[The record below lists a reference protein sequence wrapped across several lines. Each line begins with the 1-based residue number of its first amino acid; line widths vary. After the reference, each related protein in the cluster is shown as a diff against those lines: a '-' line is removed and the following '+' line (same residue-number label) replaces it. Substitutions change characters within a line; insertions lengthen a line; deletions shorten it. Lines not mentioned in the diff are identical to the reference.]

1 MQDDP
6 ARAATQAASERRFP
20 RTPSFRLDGMK
31 ALVTGASR
39 GIGRA
44 GAIALAEAG
53 ADVVLTA
60 RDQPAMQAIVRD
72 LHANGL
78 RATALPL
85 DVTDR
90 AAVRALVAAEGP
102 FDILLNNAGTNIR
115 EPFLELQDESVDA
128 LLDLNLRAAIT
139 VAHAVAQGMVAAGKG
154 GSILHL
160 SSVNGHVGGRNRS
173 IYCATKFGLEGLAKA
188 MAVELGPH
196 GIRTNTLCPTFVTT
210 PLTQGVL
217 EDPGFR
223 SRTLEAIPLGRLGE
237 IEDLMGAIVFL
248 ASPASA
254 LINGASLLVDGGLTA
269 Q

>member
-1 MQDDP
+1 M
-6 ARAATQAASERRFP
+6 R
-20 RTPSFRLDGMK
+20 

-53 ADVVLTA
+53 AEVVLTA
-60 RDQPAMQAIVRD
+60 RDLPALAAITE
-72 LHANGL
+72 GL
-78 RATALPL
+78 AERGFVGRALPL

-90 AAVRALVAAEGP
+90 AAVRALVDAQGP
-102 FDILLNNAGTNIR
+102 FEILLNNAGTNIR
-115 EPFLELQDESVDA
+115 EPFLEVQDDSVDA
-128 LLDLNLRAAIT
+128 LIDLNLRAAIT
-139 VAHAVAQGMVAAGKG
+139 VAQAVARGMVAAGRR
-154 GSILHL
+154 GSILHV

-173 IYCATKFGLEGLAKA
+173 VYCATKFALEGLAKA
-188 MAVELGPH
+188 MALELGPH
-196 GIRTNTLCPTFVTT
+196 GIRVNTLCPTFITT

-217 EDPGFR
+217 EDEAFR
-223 SRTLEAIPLGRLGE
+223 AATVASIPIGRLGE
-237 IEDLMGAIVFL
+237 VEDLMGAIVFL